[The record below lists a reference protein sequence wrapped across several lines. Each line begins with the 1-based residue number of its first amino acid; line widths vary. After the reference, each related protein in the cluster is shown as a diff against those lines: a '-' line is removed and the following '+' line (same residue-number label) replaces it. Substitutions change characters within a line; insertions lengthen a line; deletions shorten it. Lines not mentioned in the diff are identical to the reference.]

1 MKQIHTII
9 NLWNQLIPEY
19 LPYISSHKGL
29 RKKEHDKEAMAK
41 NNGHDTGREKE
52 KLTATY

>member
-1 MKQIHTII
+1 MQSLISKT
-9 NLWNQLIPEY
+9 NQHWSAY
-19 LPYISSHKGL
+19 LSHKGL
-29 RKKEHDKEAMAK
+29 RKKEHGKEAKAK